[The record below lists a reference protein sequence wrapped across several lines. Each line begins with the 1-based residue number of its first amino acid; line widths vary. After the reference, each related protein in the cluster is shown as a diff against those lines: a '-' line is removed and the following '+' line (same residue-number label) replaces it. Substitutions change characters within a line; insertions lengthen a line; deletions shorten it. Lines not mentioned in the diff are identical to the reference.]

1 LVYDEEPFVPPTA
14 DMATKK
20 PLCVATVCNSKFLLD
35 LGCGKVRFGL
45 GVQHEEKVIDA
56 GGRD

>member
-20 PLCVATVCNSKFLLD
+20 PLCVATICDSEFLLD
-35 LGCGKVRFGL
+35 LGHGKVGFGL
-45 GVQHEEKVIDA
+45 GVQCEEKVVDA
-56 GGRD
+56 GGGD